1 MSKLSCGLHISS
13 KQRQWYR
20 SECSP
25 PPPGWSVSCTW
36 HTISGEPLRHREL
49 LSGITGSVK
58 LHPRRHDSPP
68 NAEAPVH
75 RLNTSVCRFLY
86 DRAVDV
92 SLASWLV
99 DGNPADDQDGQR
111 AASPQTCPAGSVSN
125 LAAYKAKSIAH
136 LPHSSILLTHLHL
149 SHHMQSTCT
158 PRLMQPVRRLISRSR
173 TLCPNP

>member
-1 MSKLSCGLHISS
+1 MSKLSCGLHINS

-20 SECSP
+20 SESSP

-75 RLNTSVCRFLY
+75 HLNTSVCRFLY

-99 DGNPADDQDGQR
+99 DGNPADDQDGHWHEGLSHRKDVRQAPCLIWQLTR
-111 AASPQTCPAGSVSN
+111 LSP
-125 LAAYKAKSIAH
+125 
-136 LPHSSILLTHLHL
+136 LLTF
-149 SHHMQSTCT
+149 
-158 PRLMQPVRRLISRSR
+158 LIRPFS
-173 TLCPNP
+173 